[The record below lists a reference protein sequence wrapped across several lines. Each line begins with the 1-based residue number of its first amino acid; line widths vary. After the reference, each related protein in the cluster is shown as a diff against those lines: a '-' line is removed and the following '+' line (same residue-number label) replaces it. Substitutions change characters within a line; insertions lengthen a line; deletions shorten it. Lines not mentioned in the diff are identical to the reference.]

1 MGLTHLRWLTPE
13 KRSRRLTYIMGQAT
27 QAASEAQLVC
37 LRGFDP
43 AELTELGTSLADGGI
58 SVSDD
63 VSSTA
68 ICVAKSD
75 VTAPGDIPANQAVLW
90 IVPGT
95 GQPSPSLFE
104 REAPTD
110 FLRSPVDGLEL
121 RLRILALAA
130 RSRRTSEVFR
140 SVLRAGPLCLD
151 RLSRALTV
159 NDQEVSL
166 RRAECAVLEFLLDHS
181 ERFVPSKELNRVVL
195 NGSVGGNAARNQ
207 VYELRQRLGAA
218 GAPDA
223 IQYLRG
229 RGYRVRWPVAR

>member
-1 MGLTHLRWLTPE
+1 LTPE
-13 KRSRRLTYIMGQAT
+13 NDSRRLTYTMGQAT
-27 QAASEAQLVC
+27 QVVSGEQLVC
-37 LRGFDP
+37 LRGFDST
-43 AELTELGTSLADGGI
+43 ELAELGTSLADGGI
-58 SVSDD
+58 AVSDD
-63 VSSTA
+63 ASLATV
-68 ICVAKSD
+68 CVAKAD
-75 VTAPGDIPANQAVLW
+75 VTVPSEVPGNQAVLW

-104 REAPTD
+104 RESPTD

-121 RLRILALAA
+121 RLRIAGLVA
-130 RSRRTSEVFR
+130 RTRRTSEVFR
-140 SVLRAGPLCLD
+140 SVLRAGPLNLD
-151 RLSRALTV
+151 RLSRSLTV
-159 NDQEVSL
+159 NDQEVPL

>member
-1 MGLTHLRWLTPE
+1 
-13 KRSRRLTYIMGQAT
+13 MGQAT
-27 QAASEAQLVC
+27 QAVSEAQLVC
-37 LRGFDP
+37 LRGFESP
-43 AELTELGTSLADGGI
+43 ELAELGTYLADGEFA
-58 SVSDD
+58 VSDD
-63 VSSTA
+63 ASAASVC
-68 ICVAKSD
+68 IAKAD
-75 VTAPGDIPANQAVLW
+75 VTAPSDVPANQAVLW
-90 IVPGT
+90 IVPGA

-121 RLRILALAA
+121 KLRIQALVA
-130 RSRRTSEVFR
+130 RTRRTSEVFR

-151 RLSRALTV
+151 RLSRTLTV
-159 NDQEVSL
+159 NDQEVPL

-207 VYELRQRLGAA
+207 VYELRQRLGVA

>member
-1 MGLTHLRWLTPE
+1 M
-13 KRSRRLTYIMGQAT
+13 MGQAT
-27 QAASEAQLVC
+27 QAVGEAQLVC

-43 AELTELGTSLADGGI
+43 TELTELGTSLADGGI

-68 ICVAKSD
+68 ICVAKAD
-75 VTAPGDIPANQAVLW
+75 VTAPTEIPTTQAVLW

-159 NDQEVSL
+159 NEQEVSL

-181 ERFVPSKELNRVVL
+181 DRFVPSKELNRVVL

>member
-1 MGLTHLRWLTPE
+1 MGP
-13 KRSRRLTYIMGQAT
+13 AT
-27 QAASEAQLVC
+27 QALSEAQLVC

-43 AELTELGTSLADGGI
+43 TELGELGTSLADGGMA
-58 SVSDD
+58 VSDD
-63 VSSTA
+63 VTQA
-68 ICVAKSD
+68 TVCVAKAD
-75 VTAPGDIPANQAVLW
+75 VTAPADVPVSQAVLW
-90 IVPGT
+90 IVPAT
-95 GQPSPSLFE
+95 GHPSPSLFE
-104 REAPTD
+104 RESPTD
-110 FLRSPVDGLEL
+110 FLRSPVDALEL
-121 RLRILALAA
+121 RLRIQALLA
-130 RSRRTSEVFR
+130 RTRRTSEVFR
-140 SVLRAGPLCLD
+140 SVLRAGPLSLD
-151 RLSRALTV
+151 RLARTLTV
-159 NDQEVSL
+159 NDVEVSL

>member
-1 MGLTHLRWLTPE
+1 M
-13 KRSRRLTYIMGQAT
+13 MGQAT
-27 QAASEAQLVC
+27 QAVSEAQVVC
-37 LRGFDP
+37 LRGFDST
-43 AELTELGTSLADGGI
+43 ELADLGTSLADGQF

-63 VSSTA
+63 SSQVA
-68 ICVAKSD
+68 VCVAKAD
-75 VTAPGDIPANQAVLW
+75 VTSPSEIPSNQAVLW

-95 GQPSPSLFE
+95 GQPSPALFE

-121 RLRILALAA
+121 RLRLQALVA

-151 RLSRALTV
+151 RLARTLTV
-159 NDQEVSL
+159 NDVEVPL

-195 NGSVGGNAARNQ
+195 NGSVSGNAARNQ
-207 VYELRQRLGAA
+207 VYELRQRLSTV

>member
-1 MGLTHLRWLTPE
+1 
-13 KRSRRLTYIMGQAT
+13 MGQAT
-27 QAASEAQLVC
+27 QALGEAQLVC
-37 LRGFDP
+37 IRGFDS
-43 AELTELGTSLADGGI
+43 AELNELGTSLADGGMT
-58 SVSDD
+58 VSDD
-63 VSSTA
+63 TSLASV
-68 ICVAKSD
+68 CVARAD
-75 VTAPGDIPANQAVLW
+75 VTLPSEIPDHQAVLW
-90 IVPGT
+90 IVTGA
-95 GQPSPSLFE
+95 GQPPPALFE
-104 REAPTD
+104 RETATD
-110 FLRSPVDGLEL
+110 FLRSPVDHVEL
-121 RLRILALAA
+121 RLRVAALGA

-140 SVLRAGPLCLD
+140 SVLRAGPLSLD
-151 RLSRALTV
+151 RLARSLTV
-159 NDQEVSL
+159 NEQAVPL

>member
-1 MGLTHLRWLTPE
+1 
-13 KRSRRLTYIMGQAT
+13 MGQAT
-27 QAASEAQLVC
+27 QAVSEAQLVC
-37 LRGFDP
+37 LRGFDS
-43 AELTELGTSLADGGI
+43 AELNELSPFLADGEI

-63 VSSTA
+63 ISSSVV
-68 ICVAKSD
+68 CVAKSD
-75 VTAPGDIPANQAVLW
+75 VTLPSEIPTHQAVLW
-90 IVPGT
+90 LVPGT

-121 RLRILALAA
+121 KLRVLGLAA
-130 RSRRTSEVFR
+130 RTRRTSEVFR
-140 SVLRAGPLCLD
+140 SVLRAGPLSLD
-151 RLSRALTV
+151 RLARTLSV
-159 NDQEVSL
+159 NEQEVPL

-181 ERFVPSKELNRVVL
+181 ERFVPSKELNRIVL

-207 VYELRQRLGAA
+207 VYELRQRLSAA

>member
-1 MGLTHLRWLTPE
+1 LTPE
-13 KRSRRLTYIMGQAT
+13 KGSRRLTYIMGQAT
-27 QAASEAQLVC
+27 QAVSEAQLVC
-37 LRGFDP
+37 LRGFDST
-43 AELTELGTSLADGGI
+43 ELTELGTSLADGEI
-58 SVSDD
+58 AVSDD
-63 VSSTA
+63 VSSATV
-68 ICVAKSD
+68 CVAKSD
-75 VTAPGDIPANQAVLW
+75 VTAPSDIPANQAVLW

-104 REAPTD
+104 RESPTD

-121 RLRILALAA
+121 RLRVLALAA

-140 SVLRAGPLCLD
+140 SVLRAGPLSLD
-151 RLSRALTV
+151 RLSRSLTV
-159 NDQEVSL
+159 NEQEVSL

>member
-1 MGLTHLRWLTPE
+1 
-13 KRSRRLTYIMGQAT
+13 MGQAT
-27 QAASEAQLVC
+27 QAVSEAQLVC
-37 LRGFDP
+37 LRGFDS
-43 AELTELGTSLADGGI
+43 AELNELVTSLADGEI
-58 SVSDD
+58 AVSDD
-63 VSSTA
+63 PSQAAV
-68 ICVAKSD
+68 CVARAD
-75 VTAPGDIPANQAVLW
+75 VTSPSELPSNQAVLW

-95 GQPSPSLFE
+95 GHPSPSLFE
-104 REAPTD
+104 RESPTD

-121 RLRILALAA
+121 KLRIQALVA
-130 RSRRTSEVFR
+130 RTRRTSEVFR

-151 RLSRALTV
+151 RLARTLTV
-159 NDQEVSL
+159 NDVDVPL

-207 VYELRQRLGAA
+207 VYELRQRLNTV

>member
-1 MGLTHLRWLTPE
+1 MG
-13 KRSRRLTYIMGQAT
+13 SAT
-27 QAASEAQLVC
+27 QAVSEAQLVC
-37 LRGFDP
+37 LRGF
-43 AELTELGTSLADGGI
+43 ETTELDELSPSLADGGLA
-58 SVSDD
+58 VSDD
-63 VSSTA
+63 ISQAVV
-68 ICVAKSD
+68 CVAKSD
-75 VTAPGDIPANQAVLW
+75 VTSPSEPPSNQAVLW
-90 IVPGT
+90 IVPAT
-95 GQPSPSLFE
+95 GHPSPSLFE

-110 FLRSPVDGLEL
+110 FLRSPIDPLEL
-121 RLRILALAA
+121 RLRILGLIA
-130 RSRRTSEVFR
+130 RTRRVSEVFR

-151 RLSRALTV
+151 RLARTLTV
-159 NDQEVSL
+159 NEVEVSL

>member
-1 MGLTHLRWLTPE
+1 LTPE
-13 KRSRRLTYIMGQAT
+13 TGSRRLTYIMGQAT
-27 QAASEAQLVC
+27 QAVSEAQLVC

-43 AELTELGTSLADGGI
+43 AELAELGTSLADGGI
-58 SVSDD
+58 AVSDD
-63 VSSTA
+63 NSQTMV
-68 ICVAKSD
+68 CVAKAD
-75 VTAPGDIPANQAVLW
+75 VTAPADVPANQAVLW
-90 IVPGT
+90 IVPAT
-95 GQPSPSLFE
+95 GHPSPSLFE

-121 RLRILALAA
+121 RLRILALVA
-130 RSRRTSEVFR
+130 RTRRTSEVFR

-151 RLSRALTV
+151 RLARTLTV
-159 NDQEVSL
+159 NDVEVPL

-195 NGSVGGNAARNQ
+195 NGAVGGNAARNQ

>member
-1 MGLTHLRWLTPE
+1 
-13 KRSRRLTYIMGQAT
+13 MGQAT
-27 QAASEAQLVC
+27 QAVSEAQLVC
-37 LRGFDP
+37 LRGFDSTEL
-43 AELTELGTSLADGGI
+43 AELGNSLADGGI
-58 SVSDD
+58 AVSDD
-63 VSSTA
+63 ISSA
-68 ICVAKSD
+68 SVCVAKSD
-75 VTAPGDIPANQAVLW
+75 VTPPGDIPANQAVLW
-90 IVPGT
+90 IVPGA

-104 REAPTD
+104 RESPTD

-121 RLRILALAA
+121 RLRILALVA
-130 RSRRTSEVFR
+130 RTKRTSEVFR

-151 RLSRALTV
+151 RLSRSLTV
-159 NDQEVSL
+159 NEQEVSL

>member
-1 MGLTHLRWLTPE
+1 
-13 KRSRRLTYIMGQAT
+13 MGQAT
-27 QAASEAQLVC
+27 QAVSEAQLVC
-37 LRGFDP
+37 LRGFESP
-43 AELTELGTSLADGGI
+43 ELTELGTYLADGEFA
-58 SVSDD
+58 VSDD
-63 VSSTA
+63 ASAASVC
-68 ICVAKSD
+68 IAKAD
-75 VTAPGDIPANQAVLW
+75 VTAPSDVPANQAVLW
-90 IVPGT
+90 IVPGA

-121 RLRILALAA
+121 KLRIQALVA
-130 RSRRTSEVFR
+130 RTRRTSEVFR

-151 RLSRALTV
+151 RLSRTLTV
-159 NDQEVSL
+159 NDQEVPL

-207 VYELRQRLGAA
+207 VYELRQRLGVA

>member
-1 MGLTHLRWLTPE
+1 MGP
-13 KRSRRLTYIMGQAT
+13 AT
-27 QAASEAQLVC
+27 QALSEAQLVC

-43 AELTELGTSLADGGI
+43 AELGELGTSLADGGMA
-58 SVSDD
+58 VSDD
-63 VSSTA
+63 VTQA
-68 ICVAKSD
+68 TVCVAKAD
-75 VTAPGDIPANQAVLW
+75 VTTPADVPATQAVLW
-90 IVPGT
+90 IVPAT
-95 GQPSPSLFE
+95 GHPSPSLFE
-104 REAPTD
+104 RESPTD
-110 FLRSPVDGLEL
+110 FLRSPVDALEL
-121 RLRILALAA
+121 RLRIQALLA
-130 RSRRTSEVFR
+130 RTRRTSEVFR
-140 SVLRAGPLCLD
+140 SVLRAGPLSLD
-151 RLSRALTV
+151 RLARTLTV
-159 NDQEVSL
+159 NDVEVSL

>member
-1 MGLTHLRWLTPE
+1 
-13 KRSRRLTYIMGQAT
+13 MGQGIEAVSDA
-27 QAASEAQLVC
+27 QAVC
-37 LRGFDP
+37 VRGFDP
-43 AELTELGTSLADGGI
+43 AEVSNLGLSLADGGI
-58 SVSDD
+58 VVSDELLSD
-63 VSSTA
+63 GV
-68 ICVAKSD
+68 CVAKAD
-75 VTAPGDIPANQAVLW
+75 ATLPADIPENQAVLW
-90 IVPGT
+90 IVPSI
-95 GQPSPSLFE
+95 GQPPQSLFE

-110 FLRSPVDGLEL
+110 FLREPVDGLEL

-130 RSRRTSEVFR
+130 RTRRTSEVFR

-151 RLSRALTV
+151 RLSRTLTV
-159 NDQEVSL
+159 NEQEVPL

-207 VYELRQRLGAA
+207 VYELRQRLSAA
-218 GAPDA
+218 GAADA

>member
-1 MGLTHLRWLTPE
+1 MGP
-13 KRSRRLTYIMGQAT
+13 AT
-27 QAASEAQLVC
+27 QATSETQLVC
-37 LRGFDP
+37 FRGFDS
-43 AELTELGTSLADGGI
+43 TELSELGSSLADGGMA
-58 SVSDD
+58 VSDD
-63 VSSTA
+63 AAQATL
-68 ICVAKSD
+68 CVAKAD
-75 VTAPGDIPANQAVLW
+75 ATGPAEVPAAQAVLW
-90 IVPGT
+90 IVPAT
-95 GQPSPSLFE
+95 GHPSPSLFE
-104 REAPTD
+104 RETPTD

-121 RLRILALAA
+121 RLRIQALLA
-130 RSRRTSEVFR
+130 RTRRTSEVFR

-151 RLSRALTV
+151 RLARTLTV
-159 NDQEVSL
+159 NDVEVPL

-218 GAPDA
+218 GAADA

>member
-1 MGLTHLRWLTPE
+1 MGP
-13 KRSRRLTYIMGQAT
+13 AT
-27 QAASEAQLVC
+27 QALSEAQLVC

-43 AELTELGTSLADGGI
+43 AELGELGTSLADGGMA
-58 SVSDD
+58 VSDD
-63 VSSTA
+63 VTQA
-68 ICVAKSD
+68 AVCVAKAD
-75 VTAPGDIPANQAVLW
+75 VTTPADVPASQAVLW
-90 IVPGT
+90 IVPAT
-95 GQPSPSLFE
+95 GHPSPSLFE
-104 REAPTD
+104 RESPTD
-110 FLRSPVDGLEL
+110 FLRSPVDALEL
-121 RLRILALAA
+121 RLRIQALLA
-130 RSRRTSEVFR
+130 RTRRTSEVFR
-140 SVLRAGPLCLD
+140 SVLRAGPLSLD
-151 RLSRALTV
+151 RLARTLTV
-159 NDQEVSL
+159 NDVEVSL

>member
-1 MGLTHLRWLTPE
+1 MMGP
-13 KRSRRLTYIMGQAT
+13 AT
-27 QAASEAQLVC
+27 QAVGEAQLVC
-37 LRGFDP
+37 LRGFDST
-43 AELTELGTSLADGGI
+43 ELTELGNSLDDGGIAVSDDTSLAT
-58 SVSDD
+58 V
-63 VSSTA
+63 
-68 ICVAKSD
+68 CVAKAD
-75 VTAPGDIPANQAVLW
+75 VTLPSEVPANQAVLW

-95 GQPSPSLFE
+95 GQPSTSLFE
-104 REAPTD
+104 RESPTD

-121 RLRILALAA
+121 RLRILALVA
-130 RSRRTSEVFR
+130 RTRRTSEVFR
-140 SVLRAGPLCLD
+140 SVLRASPLCLD
-151 RLSRALTV
+151 RLARTLTV
-159 NDQEVSL
+159 NEQEVSL